1 MDIMSVLENHDGH
14 LRKKLRIKKDS
25 AVLAMERGDGS
36 LFVLRIY
43 AQEIPAYR
51 MLAGCQCEN
60 LPRIYRCGEEDG
72 FFLVEEEYIDGICLQ
87 DMLDGGATL
96 EEKQAADVVRKV
108 CEALHVLH
116 ENGFVHRDVKPEH
129 VMLTPE
135 NRIVLI
141 DLDASMRISPEK
153 DTDTRLLGT
162 AIYAAP
168 EQFGLTRSDVR
179 TDIYSVGI
187 LLNELLTGVHPA
199 VTRYRGGRLDGVIE
213 RCIQMN
219 PQDRYQNMDE
229 LTTALSSAHVVGTEK
244 KKTAQNPHRRW
255 LLPVAAC
262 VACLGILAGAAALP
276 DGKTEI
282 QDMPPADGTADSI
295 PVQADDEA
303 GAEGKASADDEAGAT
318 DDTVSD
324 GVVTPAE
331 IVTSDKTSAQG
342 NTAAST
348 KKTEA
353 RSPDTDEKKFDP
365 ATLSRTK
372 RIRLKWRASEIEDG
386 SGFGKHQFDDRVE
399 VLLDDKKTSDYLVYL
414 EDNSCG
420 TAVKESDGRLHL
432 VAAKEGEWTM
442 YVVCGKEY
450 AAFRWTTTAAEPAD
464 ETGNLTLHWSDYVIG
479 PGGCFGATFFDDD
492 ITVCFNG
499 QPISD
504 YTVEL
509 GDPDQGTAKINADGT
524 LHLRW
529 LKKDVKPLI
538 ITYKGT
544 PYVFQW
550 ATD

>member
-1 MDIMSVLENHDGH
+1 MSVLENHDGH

-43 AQEIPAYR
+43 AREIPAYR
-51 MLAGCQCEN
+51 MLESHSCEN
-60 LPRIYRCGEEDG
+60 LPAVYRCETRKGL
-72 FFLVEEEYIDGICLQ
+72 FLVEEEYIDGICLQ
-87 DMLDGGATL
+87 DMLDGGARL
-96 EEKQAADVVRKV
+96 DENQAADAVRKV
-108 CEALHVLH
+108 CRALNVLH
-116 ENGFVHRDVKPEH
+116 EVGFVHRDVKPEH
-129 VMLTPE
+129 VILTPE
-135 NRIVLI
+135 HRIVLI

-179 TDIYSVGI
+179 TDVYSVGI

-199 VTRYRGGRLDGVIE
+199 VTRYRGGRMDGVIE

-229 LTTALSSAHVVGTEK
+229 LTTALSSAHTSGRTS
-244 KKTAQNPHRRW
+244 QNPHRRW
-255 LLPVAAC
+255 FLPVAAC
-262 VACLGILAGAAALP
+262 VVCLGILIGAAALP
-276 DGKTEI
+276 DGKAEI
-282 QDMPPADGTADSI
+282 QNLPQTDGTVDSVS
-295 PVQADDEA
+295 VQADHEA
-303 GAEGKASADDEAGAT
+303 GSEDEASADHEESTAGEASAEDGADHEASAASSAQAST
-318 DDTVSD
+318 SS
-324 GVVTPAE
+324 E
-331 IVTSDKTSAQG
+331 SVTSDKTSVQG
-342 NTAAST
+342 NTVAST

-353 RSPDTDEKKFDP
+353 KSPDTDEKKFDP
-365 ATLSRTK
+365 AALSRTK

-399 VLLDDKKTSDYLVYL
+399 VLLDGKKTSDYLVYL
-414 EDNSCG
+414 EDSSCG

-450 AAFRWTTTAAEPAD
+450 AAFRWKTTAAEPAD
-464 ETGNLTLHWSDYVIG
+464 ETDNLTLHWSGYIVG

-529 LKKDVKPLI
+529 LKKD
-538 ITYKGT
+538 
-544 PYVFQW
+544 
-550 ATD
+550 